1 MKNYRYAAE
10 EGRVALREILLGFLP
25 EAGRFPTPIE
35 GFALHRYDHSDTA
48 KPHFYNP
55 ILIVAVQGKKWVRIG
70 INDISFGEH
79 TCFIAGVNM
88 PVTSC
93 LLEATPEM
101 PYLSMSLDLD
111 RHLMAA
117 LAAKTP
123 PPIEYNT
130 DTAVGAAVQE
140 LTQELLDAFLRMIE
154 LLDQPEQAKTLGA
167 LIYQEIH
174 YRLLATPFG
183 HQLRLLNSVGS
194 QSHKINQAILWLR
207 ENYREAL
214 QVDKLAATLNM
225 ASSTL
230 YKNFKEVTTLSPL
243 QYQKRLR
250 LDEAQRLMLVENC
263 DVIQAALMVGYESAN
278 QFSREYKRLF
288 GEPPRKNVV
297 TIRTGR
303 QASLETGVGRSSR
316 S

>member
-1 MKNYRYAAE
+1 MKNYRFSAE
-10 EGRVALREILLGFLP
+10 EGRATLREVLLGLLP

-35 GFALHRYDHSDTA
+35 GFALHRYEHPDTA

-70 INDISFGEH
+70 IKDISFGEH

-93 LLEATPEM
+93 LVEATPQM

-123 PPIEYNT
+123 QPNEYSA
-130 DTAVGAAVQE
+130 DTAMGAAVQA
-140 LTQELLDAFLRMIE
+140 LSPELLDAFLRMLE
-154 LLDQPEQAKTLGA
+154 LLEQPEQAEALGA

-174 YRLLATPFG
+174 YRLLTTPFG
-183 HQLRLLNSVGS
+183 HQLRLLNTVGS
-194 QSHKINQAILWLR
+194 QTNKIDQAITWLR
-207 ENYREAL
+207 ENYREVL
-214 QVDKLAATLNM
+214 QVDQLAETLNM
-225 ASSTL
+225 APSTL
-230 YKNFKEVTTLSPL
+230 YKYFKEVTSLSPL

-250 LDEAQRLMLVENC
+250 LDEAQRLMLVEHY
-263 DVIQAALMVGYESAN
+263 DVIQAALAVGYESAN
-278 QFSREYKRLF
+278 QFGREYKRLF

-297 TIRTGR
+297 NIKTGR
-303 QASLETGVGRSSR
+303 Q
-316 S
+316 

>member
-1 MKNYRYAAE
+1 VKNYRFSAE
-10 EGRVALREILLGFLP
+10 EGRATLREVLLGLLP

-35 GFALHRYDHSDTA
+35 GFALHRYDHPDTA

-55 ILIVAVQGKKWVRIG
+55 ILIIAVQGKKWVRIG
-70 INDISFGEH
+70 IQDISFGEH

-93 LLEATPEM
+93 LVEATPQM

-123 PPIEYNT
+123 QPSQYNA
-130 DTAVGAAVQE
+130 DTAMGAAVQA
-140 LTQELLDAFLRMIE
+140 LSPELLDAFLRMLE
-154 LLDQPEQAKTLGA
+154 LLDQPEQAKALGA

-174 YRLLATPFG
+174 YRLLTTPFG
-183 HQLRLLNSVGS
+183 HQLRLLNTVGS
-194 QSHKINQAILWLR
+194 QTNKIDQVITWLR
-207 ENYREAL
+207 ENYREIL
-214 QVDKLAATLNM
+214 QVDQLAETLNI
-225 ASSTL
+225 APSTL
-230 YKNFKEVTTLSPL
+230 YKYFKEVTSLSPL

-250 LDEAQRLMLVENC
+250 LDEAQRLMLVEHY
-263 DVIQAALMVGYESAN
+263 DVIQAALAVGYESAN

-297 TIRTGR
+297 NIKTGR
-303 QASLETGVGRSSR
+303 Q
-316 S
+316 

>member
-1 MKNYRYAAE
+1 MKNYRFSVE
-10 EGRVALREILLGFLP
+10 EGRAALREILLELLP

-35 GFALHRYDHSDTA
+35 GFALHRYDHPDTA

-70 INDISFGEH
+70 IKDISFGEH

-93 LLEATPEM
+93 LVEATPQM

-123 PPIEYNT
+123 QPSEYNP
-130 DTAVGAAVQE
+130 DTALGAAVQA
-140 LTQELLDAFLRMIE
+140 LSPELLDAFLRMLE
-154 LLDQPEQAKTLGA
+154 LLDQPEQAKALGA

-174 YRLLATPFG
+174 YRLLTTPFG
-183 HQLRLLNSVGS
+183 HQLRLLNTVGS
-194 QSHKINQAILWLR
+194 QTNKIDQAITWLR
-207 ENYREAL
+207 ENYREIL
-214 QVDKLAATLNM
+214 QVDKLAETLNM
-225 ASSTL
+225 APSTL
-230 YKNFKEVTTLSPL
+230 YKHFKEVTSLSPL

-250 LDEAQRLMLVENC
+250 LDEAQRLMLVEHY
-263 DVIQAALMVGYESAN
+263 DVIQAALAVGYESAN

-297 TIRTGR
+297 NIKTGR
-303 QASLETGVGRSSR
+303 Q
-316 S
+316 

>member
-1 MKNYRYAAE
+1 MKNYRFSAE
-10 EGRVALREILLGFLP
+10 EGRATLREVLLGLLP

-35 GFALHRYDHSDTA
+35 GFALHRYDHPDTA

-55 ILIVAVQGKKWVRIG
+55 ILIIAVQGKKWVRIG
-70 INDISFGEH
+70 IQDISFGEH

-93 LLEATPEM
+93 LVEATPQM

-123 PPIEYNT
+123 QPSQYNA
-130 DTAVGAAVQE
+130 DTAMGAAVQA
-140 LTQELLDAFLRMIE
+140 LSPELLDAFLRMLE
-154 LLDQPEQAKTLGA
+154 LLDQPEQAKALGA

-174 YRLLATPFG
+174 YRLLTTPFG
-183 HQLRLLNSVGS
+183 HQLRLLNTVGS
-194 QSHKINQAILWLR
+194 QTNKIDQVITWLR
-207 ENYREAL
+207 ENYREIL
-214 QVDKLAATLNM
+214 QVDQLAETLNI
-225 ASSTL
+225 APSTL
-230 YKNFKEVTTLSPL
+230 YKYFKEVTSLSPL

-250 LDEAQRLMLVENC
+250 LDEAQRLMLVEHY
-263 DVIQAALMVGYESAN
+263 DVIQAALAVGYESAN

-297 TIRTGR
+297 NIKTGR
-303 QASLETGVGRSSR
+303 Q
-316 S
+316 

>member
-1 MKNYRYAAE
+1 MKNYRFSAE
-10 EGRVALREILLGFLP
+10 EGRATLREVLLGLLP

-35 GFALHRYDHSDTA
+35 GFALHRYDHPDTA

-70 INDISFGEH
+70 IKDISFGEH

-93 LLEATPEM
+93 LVEATPQI

-123 PPIEYNT
+123 QPSQYNA
-130 DTAVGAAVQE
+130 DTAMGAAVQA
-140 LTQELLDAFLRMIE
+140 LSPELLDALLRMLE
-154 LLDQPEQAKTLGA
+154 LLDQPEQAKALGA

-174 YRLLATPFG
+174 YRLLTTPFG
-183 HQLRLLNSVGS
+183 HQLRLLNTVGS
-194 QSHKINQAILWLR
+194 QTNKIDQAITWLR
-207 ENYREAL
+207 ENYREVL
-214 QVDKLAATLNM
+214 QVDQLAETLNM
-225 ASSTL
+225 APSTL
-230 YKNFKEVTTLSPL
+230 YKYFKEVTSLSPL

-250 LDEAQRLMLVENC
+250 LDEAQRLMLVEHY
-263 DVIQAALMVGYESAN
+263 DVIQAALAVGYESAN
-278 QFSREYKRLF
+278 QFGREYKRLF

-297 TIRTGR
+297 NIKTGR
-303 QASLETGVGRSSR
+303 Q
-316 S
+316 

>member
-1 MKNYRYAAE
+1 MKNYRFSAE
-10 EGRVALREILLGFLP
+10 EGRAALREILLGLLP

-35 GFALHRYDHSDTA
+35 GFTLHRYDHPDTA

-70 INDISFGEH
+70 IKDISFGEH

-93 LLEATPEM
+93 LVEATPQM

-123 PPIEYNT
+123 QPSQYNA
-130 DTAVGAAVQE
+130 DTALGAAVQA
-140 LTQELLDAFLRMIE
+140 LSPGLLDAFLRMLE
-154 LLDQPEQAKTLGA
+154 LFDQPEQAKALGA

-174 YRLLATPFG
+174 YRLLTTPFG
-183 HQLRLLNSVGS
+183 HQLRLLNIVGS
-194 QSHKINQAILWLR
+194 QTNKIDQAITWLR
-207 ENYREAL
+207 ENYREIL
-214 QVDKLAATLNM
+214 QVDKLAETLNM
-225 ASSTL
+225 APSTL
-230 YKNFKEVTTLSPL
+230 YKYFKEVTSLSPL

-250 LDEAQRLMLVENC
+250 LDEAQRLMLVEHY
-263 DVIQAALMVGYESAN
+263 DVIQAALAVGYESAN

-297 TIRTGR
+297 NIKTGR
-303 QASLETGVGRSSR
+303 Q
-316 S
+316 

>member
-1 MKNYRYAAE
+1 MKNYRFSVE
-10 EGRVALREILLGFLP
+10 EGRAALREILLEHLP

-35 GFALHRYDHSDTA
+35 GFALHRYDHPDTA

-70 INDISFGEH
+70 IKDISFGEH

-93 LLEATPEM
+93 LVEATPQM

-123 PPIEYNT
+123 QPSEYNA
-130 DTAVGAAVQE
+130 DTALGAAVQA
-140 LTQELLDAFLRMIE
+140 LSPELLDAFLRMLE
-154 LLDQPEQAKTLGA
+154 LLDHPEQAKALGA

-174 YRLLATPFG
+174 YRLLTTPFG
-183 HQLRLLNSVGS
+183 HQLRLLNTVGS
-194 QSHKINQAILWLR
+194 QTNKIDQAITWLR
-207 ENYREAL
+207 ENYREIL
-214 QVDKLAATLNM
+214 QVDQLAETLNM
-225 ASSTL
+225 APSTL
-230 YKNFKEVTTLSPL
+230 YKHFKEVTSLSPL

-250 LDEAQRLMLVENC
+250 LDEAQRLMLVEHY
-263 DVIQAALMVGYESAN
+263 DVIQAALAVGYESAN
-278 QFSREYKRLF
+278 QFGREYKRLF

-297 TIRTGR
+297 NIKTGR
-303 QASLETGVGRSSR
+303 Q
-316 S
+316 